1 MYIIS
6 KSDKSIAYMK
16 DCVLHSLPHEP
27 IGIHQKDISNNT
39 GFSTRDVRH
48 IIQRLRDDG
57 YAICGTPN
65 DGYWIAQTSFEL
77 NDTIAKM
84 RSHIEQ
90 STDTL
95 DALIEAQKRLEI
107 KEGLR

>member
-1 MYIIS
+1 M
-6 KSDKSIAYMK
+6 
-16 DCVLHSLPHEP
+16 
-27 IGIHQKDISNNT
+27 
-39 GFSTRDVRH
+39 
-48 IIQRLRDDG
+48 

-65 DGYWIAQTSFEL
+65 EGYWIAQTSFEL

>member
-1 MYIIS
+1 MYTI
-6 KSDKSIAYMK
+6 SDKNIAYMK

-27 IGIHQKDISNNT
+27 IGIHQKDISSNT

-65 DGYWIAQTSFEL
+65 DGYWITQTSFEL

-90 STDTL
+90 SKDTL
-95 DALIEAQKRLEI
+95 NALIEAQKRLEI